1 MRKERLTLG
10 LFLCTAVFFLSG
22 CDKRFLTPKFSKK
35 AVEDSLTAYE
45 KLFAGAPHL
54 AYDKEGRGGYINKEG
69 EWVIEAQYLAVK
81 PFREGYAAVQDAD
94 TELWGYIDV
103 HGKTVIKPQFELAD
117 SFINGSATVREPDG
131 NWGIIDRRGKFI
143 VEPIYRA
150 ISYFKEGFARVY
162 DMETEGYWFL
172 NEEGEK
178 VFGPYKGAYLFHD
191 GKALVRETEENRGWF
206 FIDKKGK
213 KYPFNEEVEITH
225 AKFYG
230 EGGFWTEN
238 GYVDFSEGFPE
249 LINGSYVFV
258 NEKGEAISPEYKFLD
273 PFDKNGYALAGIR
286 KGEDTFYGVIDK
298 QYNWVIEPEYFDFN
312 LSDFQYGY
320 VIAKKKEWEESGLVD
335 YIVMDLKGNVVFT
348 DWKEDEIML
357 NIHSNLSK
365 GNPLPA
371 YTVKNDVWKSGY
383 IDWDHSI
390 LIPFKYDTAYSFAE
404 DGSYAVVE
412 KNGLYGMIDKKGNWI
427 LKPKFGG
434 FTENSNI
441 SGYLYPPDL
450 Q

>member
-45 KLFAGAPHL
+45 KLFVGAPHL

-103 HGKTVIKPQFELAD
+103 HGKTVIKPQFMEAG
-117 SFINGSATVREPDG
+117 SFINGSTAVMEPEG
-131 NWGIIDRRGKFI
+131 GFGIIDKRGKFI

-150 ISYFKEGFARVY
+150 ISYFKEGFARAE
-162 DMETEGYWFL
+162 DMETGECWLL

-178 VFGPYKGAYLFHD
+178 VFGPYKDACLFHN
-191 GKALVRETEENRGWF
+191 GKALVTETEKNRDWF
-206 FIDKKGK
+206 YIDKKGK
-213 KYPFNEEVEITH
+213 KYPFNEEVQIVMV
-225 AKFYG
+225 KRYG
-230 EGGFWTEN
+230 EDDFWTEN
-238 GYVDFSEGFPE
+238 AYVDFSEGYPE
-249 LINGSYVFV
+249 LINDNYVAV
-258 NEKGEAISPEYKFLD
+258 NEKGEAISPEYTYLHF
-273 PFDKNGYALAGIR
+273 FEKNGYAMAAIQE
-286 KGEDTFYGVIDK
+286 GEDKFYGVVDK
-298 QYNWVIEPEYFDFN
+298 QYNWVIEPEYSALYN
-312 LSDFQYGY
+312 FQYGY
-320 VIAKKKEWEESGLVD
+320 AIAEKKEWEEGGRVD
-335 YIVMDLKGNVVFT
+335 YVVMDLKGNVVFT
-348 DWKEDEIML
+348 DWKEDEIIL
-357 NIHSNLSK
+357 YPASFLSK

-371 YTVKNDVWKSGY
+371 YTVKNDARKHGY

-390 LIPFKYDTAYSFAE
+390 LIPFKYDATYSFAE

-427 LKPKFGG
+427 LKPKFVG
-434 FTENSNI
+434 FIEKPEDSHWEYDMGL
-441 SGYLYPPDL
+441 S
-450 Q
+450 

>member
-1 MRKERLTLG
+1 MRKERLALG

-81 PFREGYAAVQDAD
+81 PFKEGYAAVQDAD

-103 HGKTVIKPQFELAD
+103 HGKTVIKPQFKAVG
-117 SFINGSATVREPDG
+117 SFINGSTAVMEPEG
-131 NWGIIDRRGKFI
+131 GCGIIDKRGKFI

-150 ISYFKEGFARVY
+150 ISYFKEGFARAE
-162 DMETEGYWFL
+162 DMETGEYWLL

-178 VFGPYKGAYLFHD
+178 VFGPYKGAHLFHN
-191 GKALVRETEENRGWF
+191 GKALVKETEENRDWF
-206 FIDKKGK
+206 YVDKKGK
-213 KYPFNEEVEITH
+213 KYPFNEEVQFVM
-225 AKFYG
+225 AKWYG
-230 EGGFWTEN
+230 DGDFWREN
-238 GYVDFSEGFPE
+238 AYLDFSEGYPE
-249 LINGSYVFV
+249 LINDNYVAV
-258 NEKGEAISPEYKFLD
+258 NEKGEAISPEYKFLT
-273 PFDKNGYALAGIR
+273 PFDKNGYARAAIQE
-286 KGEDTFYGVIDK
+286 GEDEFYGVVDK
-298 QYNWVIEPEYFDFN
+298 QYSWVIEPEYSD

-320 VIAKKKEWEESGLVD
+320 AIAEKKEWEEGGRAD

-348 DWKEDEIML
+348 DWKEDEIIL
-357 NIHSNLSK
+357 DPASSLSK

-371 YTVKNDVWKSGY
+371 YTVKNDVRKHGY

-390 LIPFKYDTAYSFAE
+390 LIPFKYDDTYSFAE

-427 LKPKFGG
+427 LKPKFVG
-434 FTENSNI
+434 FIEKPED
-441 SGYLYPPDL
+441 SGWEYDMGLS
-450 Q
+450 

>member
-81 PFREGYAAVQDAD
+81 PFKEGYAAVQDAD

-103 HGKTVIKPQFELAD
+103 HGKTVIKPQFMEAG
-117 SFINGSATVREPDG
+117 SFINGSTAVKEPEG
-131 NWGIIDRRGKFI
+131 GFGIIDRRGKFI
-143 VEPIYRA
+143 VEPIYKA
-150 ISYFKEGFARVY
+150 ISYFKEGFARAE
-162 DMETEGYWFL
+162 DMETGEYWLL

-178 VFGPYKGAYLFHD
+178 VFGPYKGAHLFHN
-191 GKALVRETEENRGWF
+191 GKALVKETEENRDWF
-206 FIDKKGK
+206 YIDKKGK
-213 KYPFNEEVEITH
+213 KYPFNEEVQFVM
-225 AKFYG
+225 AKWYG
-230 EGGFWTEN
+230 DGDFWREN
-238 GYVDFSEGFPE
+238 AYLDFSEGYPE
-249 LINGSYVFV
+249 LINDNYVAV
-258 NEKGEAISPEYKFLD
+258 NEKGEAISPEYKFLN
-273 PFDKNGYALAGIR
+273 PFDKNGYASATIQE
-286 KGEDTFYGVIDK
+286 GEDEFYGVVDK
-298 QYNWVIEPEYFDFN
+298 QYNWVIEPEYSA

-320 VIAKKKEWEESGLVD
+320 VIAKKKEWEESGRAD
-335 YIVMDLKGNVVFT
+335 YVVMDLKGNVVFT

-357 NIHSNLSK
+357 DSFSNLSK

-371 YTVKNDVWKSGY
+371 YTVKNDTRKHGY
-383 IDWDHSI
+383 IDWDYSI
-390 LIPFKYDTAYSFAE
+390 LIPFKYDAVYSFAE

-412 KNGLYGMIDKKGNWI
+412 KNGLYGIIDKKGNWI
-427 LKPKFGG
+427 LKPKFVG
-434 FTENSNI
+434 FIEKPEYSYKYHM
-441 SGYLYPPDL
+441 GLE
-450 Q
+450 

>member
-1 MRKERLTLG
+1 MRKKRLALG

-81 PFREGYAAVQDAD
+81 PFKEGYAAVQDAD

-103 HGKTVIKPQFELAD
+103 HGKTVIKPQFKAVGN
-117 SFINGSATVREPDG
+117 FINGSTAVMEPEG
-131 NWGIIDRRGKFI
+131 GFGIIDKRGKFI

-150 ISYFKEGFARVY
+150 ISYFKEGFARAE
-162 DMETEGYWFL
+162 DMETGECWLL

-178 VFGPYKGAYLFHD
+178 VFGPYKDACLFHN
-191 GKALVRETEENRGWF
+191 GKALVTETEENRDWF

-213 KYPFNEEVEITH
+213 KYPFNEEVQIVMV
-225 AKFYG
+225 KRYG
-230 EGGFWTEN
+230 EDDFWTEN
-238 GYVDFSEGFPE
+238 AYVDFSEGYPE
-249 LINGSYVFV
+249 LINDNYVAV
-258 NEKGEAISPEYKFLD
+258 NEKGEAISPEYTYLHF
-273 PFDKNGYALAGIR
+273 FEKNGYASAAIQE
-286 KGEDTFYGVIDK
+286 GEDKFYGVVDK
-298 QYNWVIEPEYFDFN
+298 QYNWVIEPEYYALYN
-312 LSDFQYGY
+312 FQYGY
-320 VIAKKKEWEESGLVD
+320 AIAEKKEWEEGGRVD
-335 YIVMDLKGNVVFT
+335 YVVMDLKGNVVFT
-348 DWKEDEIML
+348 DWKEDEIIL
-357 NIHSNLSK
+357 DPASSLSK

-371 YTVKNDVWKSGY
+371 YTVKNDARKHGY

-390 LIPFKYDTAYSFAE
+390 LIPFKYDATYSFAE

-427 LKPKFGG
+427 LKPKFVG
-434 FTENSNI
+434 FIEKPEYSYWEYDM
-441 SGYLYPPDL
+441 GLR
-450 Q
+450 

>member
-1 MRKERLTLG
+1 MRKKRLALVI
-10 LFLCTAVFFLSG
+10 FLCTTAFFLSG

-45 KLFAGAPHL
+45 KLFAGAPHR

-69 EWVIEAQYLAVK
+69 EWVIKAQYLAVK

-103 HGKTVIKPQFELAD
+103 HGKTVIKPQFKAVGN
-117 SFINGSATVREPDG
+117 FINGSTAVMEPEG
-131 NWGIIDRRGKFI
+131 GCGIIDRRGKFI

-150 ISYFKEGFARVY
+150 ISYFKEGFARAE
-162 DMETEGYWFL
+162 DMETGEYWLL

-178 VFGPYKGAYLFHD
+178 VFGPYKGAYLFHN
-191 GKALVRETEENRGWF
+191 GKALVKETEENRDWF
-206 FIDKKGK
+206 YIDKKGK
-213 KYPFNEEVEITH
+213 KYPFNEEVQIVM
-225 AKFYG
+225 AKWYG
-230 EGGFWTEN
+230 EDDFWEEN
-238 GYVDFSEGFPE
+238 AYLDFSEGCPE
-249 LINGSYVFV
+249 EINDSYVAV

-273 PFDKNGYALAGIR
+273 FFDRDGYAIAAIQ
-286 KGEDTFYGVIDK
+286 KGEDELYGVVDK
-298 QYNWVIEPEYFDFN
+298 QYNWVVEPEYSG
-312 LSDFQYGY
+312 LVVSEYGY
-320 VIAKKKEWEESGLVD
+320 MIAKKKEWEESGRVD
-335 YIVMDLKGNVVFT
+335 CLVMDLKGNVVFT
-348 DWKEDEIML
+348 GWKEDEIML
-357 NIHSNLSK
+357 NYHSDLSK

-371 YTVKNDVWKSGY
+371 YTVKNDVRKGGY

-390 LIPFKYDTAYSFAE
+390 LIPFKYDAAYSFAE

-434 FTENSNI
+434 FTENPDS
-441 SGYLYPPDL
+441 SRYVYLL
-450 Q
+450 G

>member
-1 MRKERLTLG
+1 MRKEHLALG
-10 LFLCTAVFFLSG
+10 FFLCTAVFFFLSV

-81 PFREGYAAVQDAD
+81 PFKEGYAAVQDAD

-103 HGKTVIKPQFELAD
+103 HGKTVIKPQFKAVGN
-117 SFINGSATVREPDG
+117 FINGSTAVMEPEG
-131 NWGIIDRRGKFI
+131 GCGIIDRRGKFI

-150 ISYFKEGFARVY
+150 ISYFKEGFARAE
-162 DMETEGYWFL
+162 DMETGEYWLL

-178 VFGPYKGAYLFHD
+178 VFGPYKGAYLFHN
-191 GKALVRETEENRGWF
+191 GKALVNETEKNRDWF

-213 KYPFNEEVEITH
+213 KYPFNEEVQIVM
-225 AKFYG
+225 AKWYG
-230 EGGFWTEN
+230 EDDFWEEN
-238 GYVDFSEGFPE
+238 AYLDFSEGCPE
-249 LINGSYVFV
+249 EINDSYVAV

-273 PFDKNGYALAGIR
+273 FFDRDGYAIAAIQ
-286 KGEDTFYGVIDK
+286 KGEDELYGVVDK
-298 QYNWVIEPEYFDFN
+298 QYNWVVEPEYSG
-312 LSDFQYGY
+312 LVVSEYGY
-320 VIAKKKEWEESGLVD
+320 MIAKKKEWEESGRVD
-335 YIVMDLKGNVVFT
+335 CLVMDLKGNVVFT
-348 DWKEDEIML
+348 GWKEDEIML
-357 NIHSNLSK
+357 NYHSDLSK

-371 YTVKNDVWKSGY
+371 YTVKNDVRKGGY

-390 LIPFKYDTAYSFAE
+390 LIPIKYHAAYSFAE

-434 FTENSNI
+434 FTENPDS
-441 SGYLYPPDL
+441 SRYVYLL
-450 Q
+450 G

>member
-1 MRKERLTLG
+1 MRKKRLALG

-69 EWVIEAQYLAVK
+69 EWVIHAQYLAVR
-81 PFREGYAAVQDAD
+81 PFQEGYAAVQDAD

-103 HGKTVIKPQFELAD
+103 HGKTVIKPKFEMAGN
-117 SFINGSATVREPDG
+117 FINGSTAVREPDG

-143 VEPIYRA
+143 VEPIYRT
-150 ISYFKEGFARVY
+150 ISYFKEGFARAI
-162 DMETEGYWFL
+162 DMETGEYWFL

-178 VFGPYKGAYLFHD
+178 VFGPYKGAYLFHN
-191 GKALVRETEENRGWF
+191 GKALVKETEENRGWF
-206 FIDKKGK
+206 LIDKKGK
-213 KYPFNEEVEITH
+213 KYPFNEEVEIMMV
-225 AKFYG
+225 KWYG
-230 EGGFWTEN
+230 EGDFAPKNE
-238 GYVDFSEGFPE
+238 YLDFSEGYPAY
-249 LINGSYVFV
+249 INDSYVAV
-258 NEKGEAISPEYKFLD
+258 NEKGEAISPEYKYLEF
-273 PFDKNGYALAGIR
+273 FDRNGYAIAAIQ
-286 KGEDTFYGVIDK
+286 KGEDSFYGVIDK
-298 QYNWVIEPEYFDFN
+298 QYNWVIEPEYSS
-312 LSDFQYGY
+312 LYKSDYGY
-320 VIAKKKEWEESGLVD
+320 VVAEKEWGES

-348 DWKEDEIML
+348 GWKEDEFIL
-357 NIHSNLSK
+357 NYDYDLSK
-365 GNPLPA
+365 GNPLSA
-371 YTVKNDVWKSGY
+371 YMKTNNHEEGY

-390 LIPFKYDTAYSFAE
+390 LIPFKYDATYAFAE

-434 FTENSNI
+434 FS
-441 SGYLYPPDL
+441 SYY
-450 Q
+450 

>member
-1 MRKERLTLG
+1 MRKKRLALG

-35 AVEDSLTAYE
+35 AVEDSMTAYE

-69 EWVIEAQYLAVK
+69 EWVIHAQYLAVR
-81 PFREGYAAVQDAD
+81 PFQEGYAAVQDID

-103 HGKTVIKPQFELAD
+103 HGKTVIKPQFKAVG
-117 SFINGSATVREPDG
+117 SFINGSTVVKEPEG
-131 NWGIIDRRGKFI
+131 GCGIIDKRGKFI
-143 VEPIYRA
+143 VEPTYGD
-150 ISYFKEGFARVY
+150 ISYFKEGFAY
-162 DMETEGYWFL
+162 ATDMETGEYWFL

-178 VFGPYKGAYLFHD
+178 VFGPYKDAFLFHD
-191 GKALVRETEENRGWF
+191 GKALVNETVENRNWF
-206 FIDKKGK
+206 LIDKKGR
-213 KYPFNEEVEITH
+213 KYPFNEEVEIIQS
-225 AKFYG
+225 KFYG
-230 EGGFWTEN
+230 EGGFWPGN
-238 GYVDFSEGFPE
+238 GYVDFSESCPE
-249 LINGSYVFV
+249 IINDNCVAV
-258 NEKGEAISPEYKFLD
+258 NEKGEAISPEYKFLN
-273 PFDKNGYALAGIR
+273 FFEKNGYALAAIQE
-286 KGEDTFYGVIDK
+286 GEDKFYGVVDK
-298 QYNWVIEPEYFDFN
+298 QYNWVIEPEYSA

-320 VIAKKKEWEESGLVD
+320 AIAQKKEWEESGRVD

-357 NIHSNLSK
+357 DSLSNLSK

-371 YTVKNDVWKSGY
+371 YTEKNDARKGGY

-390 LIPFKYDTAYSFAE
+390 LIPFKYDAVYSFAE
-404 DGSYAVVE
+404 DGSYAVVM

-434 FTENSNI
+434 FIENSDF
-441 SGYLYPPDL
+441 SGYVYPPDL
-450 Q
+450 K

>member
-1 MRKERLTLG
+1 MRKKRLALG

-69 EWVIEAQYLAVK
+69 EWVIKAQYLAVK
-81 PFREGYAAVQDAD
+81 PFKEGYAAVQDAD

-103 HGKTVIKPQFELAD
+103 HGKTVIKPQFMEAG
-117 SFINGSATVREPDG
+117 SFINGSTAVKEPEG
-131 NWGIIDRRGKFI
+131 GFGIIDRRGKFI

-150 ISYFKEGFARVY
+150 ISYFKEGFARAE
-162 DMETEGYWFL
+162 DMETGEYWLL

-178 VFGPYKGAYLFHD
+178 VFGPYKGAYLFHN
-191 GKALVRETEENRGWF
+191 GKALVTETEENRDWF
-206 FIDKKGK
+206 YIDKKGK
-213 KYPFNEEVEITH
+213 KYPFNEEVQIVM
-225 AKFYG
+225 AKWYG
-230 EGGFWTEN
+230 EDDFWEEN
-238 GYVDFSEGFPE
+238 AYLDFSEGCPE
-249 LINGSYVFV
+249 EINDSYVAV

-273 PFDKNGYALAGIR
+273 FFDRDGYAIAAIQ
-286 KGEDTFYGVIDK
+286 KGEDELYGVVDK
-298 QYNWVIEPEYFDFN
+298 QYNWVVEPEYSG
-312 LSDFQYGY
+312 LVVSEYGY
-320 VIAKKKEWEESGLVD
+320 MIAKKKEWEESGRVD
-335 YIVMDLKGNVVFT
+335 CLVMDLKGNVVFT
-348 DWKEDEIML
+348 GWKEDEIML
-357 NIHSNLSK
+357 NYHSDLSK

-371 YTVKNDVWKSGY
+371 YTVKNDVRKGGY

-390 LIPFKYDTAYSFAE
+390 LIPFKYDAAYSFAE

-434 FTENSNI
+434 FTENPDS
-441 SGYLYPPDL
+441 SRYVYLL
-450 Q
+450 G

>member
-1 MRKERLTLG
+1 MRKKRLALVI
-10 LFLCTAVFFLSG
+10 FLCTTAFFLSG

-45 KLFAGAPHL
+45 KLFAGAPLL

-69 EWVIEAQYLAVK
+69 EWVIHAQYLAVR

-103 HGKTVIKPQFELAD
+103 HGKTVIKPKFMVAG
-117 SFINGSATVREPDG
+117 SFINGSTAVKEPEG
-131 NWGIIDRRGKFI
+131 GFGIIDRRGKFI

-150 ISYFKEGFARVY
+150 ISYFKEGFARAE
-162 DMETEGYWFL
+162 DMETGEYWLL

-178 VFGPYKGAYLFHD
+178 VFGPYKDACLFHD
-191 GKALVRETEENRGWF
+191 GKALVNETEENRAWF
-206 FIDKKGK
+206 YIDKKGK
-213 KYPFNEEVEITH
+213 KYPFNEEVQIVMV
-225 AKFYG
+225 KWYG
-230 EGGFWTEN
+230 DGDFWTEN
-238 GYVDFSEGFPE
+238 DYLDFSEGYPE
-249 LINGSYVFV
+249 KINDNYVAV
-258 NEKGEAISPEYKFLD
+258 NEKGEAISPEYKFLNF
-273 PFDKNGYALAGIR
+273 FDKNGYANATIQE
-286 KGEDTFYGVIDK
+286 GEDEFDGIVDK
-298 QYNWVIEPEYFDFN
+298 QYNWVIEPEYSD

-320 VIAKKKEWEESGLVD
+320 VIAKKKEWEEGGRVD
-335 YIVMDLKGNVVFT
+335 YVVMDLKGNVLFT

-357 NIHSNLSK
+357 DRYSNLSK

-371 YTVKNDVWKSGY
+371 YTVKNDVRKDGY

-390 LIPFKYDTAYSFAE
+390 LIPFKYDATYSFAE

-427 LKPKFGG
+427 LKPKFVG
-434 FTENSNI
+434 FIEKPED
-441 SGYLYPPDL
+441 SGWEYDMGLR
-450 Q
+450 